1 MISEYTQSAQISLRY
16 TLFQK
21 KNDDFGCLWGILKRS
36 SEDEAFS
43 KGNQ

>member
-21 KNDDFGCLWGILKRS
+21 KDDFECLWGILKRS
-36 SEDEAFS
+36 PKDEAFS

>member
-21 KNDDFGCLWGILKRS
+21 KMMILDAFGV
-36 SEDEAFS
+36 F
-43 KGNQ
+43 